1 MRQLA
6 GSDAVFLAFETPDN
20 PAHTAGLTVL
30 DPTDAPGF
38 GFERFRDVVAER
50 IRLAPRFSWKLREV
64 PFGLDR
70 PYWVGDPGFDV
81 DRHLHRIAVPA
92 PGGMRELADLAAHLY
107 TRTLHRDRPL
117 WEIWF
122 IEGVEHGR
130 YAMFAKI
137 HHALMDGVSG
147 AGLGELLCDL
157 EPDPAPRLPA
167 AETPAPEAPGLLSL
181 ARRGLL
187 HLAERP
193 FELGRLATRAAQ
205 ELALQIGSSSEPGS
219 PPLLNVPRTIFNH
232 AVGPRRGFS
241 CSSLPI
247 EGVKAVKKRFD
258 VTVND
263 VILAVVGS
271 ALRQWLLDHDAL
283 PDESLV
289 ALVPVSTRADGDLAL
304 GNQVTN
310 VSVLWATDEPDPV
323 ERLMK
328 VHRNALNA
336 KRRVARSTFN
346 PLQAVGDTFT
356 PAAAGLMLR
365 AWLAVADVAPLLGNA
380 ILSTV
385 RGTPVPLYT
394 AGARIEC
401 MYPMSILLPGQGVNV
416 TALSY
421 MDRVDIG
428 FTVDPDLIP
437 DAWSMAAAV
446 PRALD
451 QLWEAAGRRAE
462 AVGA

>member
-6 GSDAVFLAFETPDN
+6 GSDTVFLSFETPDN

-30 DPTDAPGF
+30 DPTDAPEF
-38 GFERFRDVVAER
+38 GFERFREVVAER
-50 IRLAPRFSWKLREV
+50 IRLAPRFSWKLQTV
-64 PFGLDR
+64 PFDLDR
-70 PYWVGDPGFDV
+70 PYWVADPEFDV
-81 DRHLHRIAVPA
+81 DRHVHRIAVPA
-92 PGGMRELADLAAHLY
+92 PGGMRELADLAGHLY
-107 TRTLHRDRPL
+107 ARTLHRDRPL

-122 IEGVEHGR
+122 IEGVENGR
-130 YAMFAKI
+130 HAMFAKI

-157 EPDPAPRLPA
+157 ERNPAPRQP
-167 AETPAPEAPGLLSL
+167 EEHVPAPEAPGLLSM
-181 ARRGLL
+181 AGRGLR
-187 HLAERP
+187 HLAARP
-193 FELGRLATRAAQ
+193 FELGRLATRAGR
-205 ELALQIGSSSEPGS
+205 ELALQIGSASEPGS
-219 PPLLNVPRTIFNH
+219 PSLLSVPRTIFNH
-232 AVGPRRGFS
+232 AVGPRRGFA
-241 CSSLPI
+241 CSSLSI
-247 EGVKAVKKRFD
+247 ERVKAVKKHFG

-271 ALRQWLLDHDAL
+271 ALRQWLLDRDAL
-283 PDESLV
+283 PARSLV

-310 VSVLWATDEPDPV
+310 VSILWATDEPDPV
-323 ERLMK
+323 ERLEQ

-365 AWLAVADVAPLLGNA
+365 AWLSVADVAPVLGNA
-380 ILSTV
+380 VVSTV

-421 MDRVDIG
+421 MDRIDIG
-428 FTVDPDLIP
+428 FTVDPDQVP
-437 DAWSMAAAV
+437 DAWSMAEAA
-446 PRALD
+446 PSALD
-451 QLWEAAGRRAE
+451 ELWEAMKPVARAG
-462 AVGA
+462 GA